1 MNESNELLDVV
12 TTRDIKKAA
21 YLITNGANL
30 NQTDAWGKTAL
41 HIAVE
46 IQNAEAVELLL
57 NQDRINVDAVEED
70 GLTPLMYAS
79 KKPNLK
85 IIQMLLQHGCSIHQT
100 ARSLYGRTAIHFAV
114 EGSSLEVIKLL
125 IENGADLNT
134 QDSELNTALHI
145 AMQRRDLE
153 ILAMLLYYNVDTSI
167 SNVFGPPIQEAKTP
181 EIRELLLPYTDLCNE
196 DVLASLDTTTM
207 KLLWQT
213 YQSKGVFAQWLLE
226 DIQTRMRFLFGIYN
240 LSRRQFCEFLHKLY
254 EDEEMYEVMYHP
266 ETSACL
272 LELVPFN
279 TGRNIPEEVTADM
292 LRLLLCNCNVLGSR
306 AVIALQQKLDY
317 APVIIKVFEDLD
329 VVIEE
334 HVYKHSFVA
343 VAEPAPWPILWRMF
357 CTPRV
362 DLEAQLLQSSNNE
375 VVKRFFAVGKT
386 ASLLELC
393 RNKIRD
399 TILSREYKTNKAK
412 PFHYATVLKPLEIP
426 RVLLDVLM
434 LRKRVY

>member
-1 MNESNELLDVV
+1 MDAI
-12 TTRDIKKAA
+12 TAGDIKTAA
-21 YLITNGANL
+21 KLITNGANL
-30 NQTDAWGKTAL
+30 NQTLDGKTAL

-46 IQNAEAVELLL
+46 NQNAEAVELLL
-57 NQDRINVDAVEED
+57 NQDGINVDAVGED
-70 GLTPLMYAS
+70 GFTPLMYAC
-79 KKPNLK
+79 KEPNLE
-85 IIQMLLQHGCSIHQT
+85 IVQMLLQRACSLHEVEH
-100 ARSLYGRTAIHFAV
+100 LNGKTAIHFAV

-125 IENGADLNT
+125 IENGADLNA
-134 QDSELNTALHI
+134 QDSNQDTALHI
-145 AMQRRDLE
+145 AMERRDLE

-167 SNVFGPPIQEAKTP
+167 SNVFGPPIQEAKTH

-213 YQSKGVFAQWLLE
+213 YQSKGVFAQWLLA

-240 LSRRQFCEFLHKLY
+240 LSRKQLCEFLYELY

-272 LELVPFN
+272 LQLVPFN
-279 TGRNIPEEVTADM
+279 IGRNNSEEVTADM

-306 AVIALQQKLDY
+306 AVVALQQRLDF
-317 APVIIKVFEDLD
+317 APVIIRVFEDLD

-343 VAEPAPWPILWRMF
+343 VAEPTPWPILWRMF

-362 DLEAQLLQSSNNE
+362 DLEAQLLQSSDNE

-386 ASLLELC
+386 PSLLELC

-399 TILSREYKTNKAK
+399 TIFAREYKTK

-426 RVLLDVLM
+426 RVLLDVLL
-434 LRKRVY
+434 LRKPVY